1 MPFPLTCRGAPL
13 ALAVVLVYTSPA
25 PAQQPADDIDL
36 NDLSLEVST
45 LQTLHSLN
53 LTEAQLRQLQTW
65 ARETVQKPRKRPAAK
80 ASKAYR
86 AKLVE
91 LRAALL
97 EASDGD
103 RIDRLGE
110 ELEEL
115 RAAEKPVI
123 DDNVDL
129 TAAARKRAPEA
140 LRLLTVRQVIDY
152 LEALDD
158 DLNDPLERLLA
169 ALESIRGL
177 KANEWKQR
185 RDAIVDDIVWLA
197 AGVDSKKTDKLTKE
211 MTALLVRA
219 RGLGDADFKAKRPEL
234 EKAARKLLADLG
246 PVDVLRNA
254 LEYSL
259 AELLSNPRLPAVLAA
274 RLKDTK

>member
-1 MPFPLTCRGAPL
+1 MSFSLTCRGGAL
-13 ALAVVLVYTSPA
+13 ALAVVLLCADPA
-25 PAQQPADDIDL
+25 PAQQPEDIDL
-36 NDLSLEVST
+36 NDLSLEVSA

-65 ARETVQKPRKRPAAK
+65 AKETVQKPRKHPAAK

-86 AKLVE
+86 AKLLD

-103 RIDRLGE
+103 RIDQLSE

-129 TAAARKRAPEA
+129 TIAARKRAPEA

-158 DLNDPLERLLA
+158 DLNDPLQRLLA

-197 AGVDSKKTDKLTKE
+197 AGVDSKKADKLTKE
-211 MTALLVRA
+211 MTALLGRA
-219 RGLGDADFKAKRPEL
+219 RGLSDADFKAKRPEL

-259 AELLSNPRLPAVLAA
+259 AELLSNPRLPAALAA
-274 RLKDTK
+274 RLKDAK